1 MLQTTVI
8 VSGGFKNKVI
18 MRYFIVFYEDAEYGY
33 YSTIIDADD
42 IVEALNFFAEEYA
55 YNEIYGIMEKK

>member
-1 MLQTTVI
+1 VA
-8 VSGGFKNKVI
+8 GFKTEFI
-18 MRYFIVFYEDAEYGY
+18 MRDFIVFYEHTEYGY
-33 YSTIIDADD
+33 YSTTIDADD

>member
-1 MLQTTVI
+1 M
-8 VSGGFKNKVI
+8 KD
-18 MRYFIVFYEDAEYGY
+18 FIVFYEHTEYGY
-33 YSTIIDADD
+33 NSTIIDADD